1 RGLVRCGAPSGS
13 GAPALAAQMLGDRL
27 EGLVEE
33 FPYAVQGGTDQL
45 VRTVLKTLA
54 LHVSAGEWEH
64 LKSRVPN
71 SFAALLP

>member
-1 RGLVRCGAPSGS
+1 MSNDEFMARVRS
-13 GAPALAAQMLGDRL
+13 
-27 EGLVEE
+27 E
-33 FPYAVQGGTDQL
+33 FPYAVEGGSEKL

-71 SFAALLP
+71 AFAALLP